1 MTTDTAKLPSNIQ
14 SNRDLDLWV
23 EIGDDGKVGIATGKV
38 EIGQGIK
45 TAIAMIAAEEL
56 DVEIGRIEVRT
67 AHTELAPD
75 ESITAGSLSIEDS
88 GAAVRVAAA
97 TARQLLLVKARDKLK
112 VDFETLRVE
121 DGVISSVE
129 TNRVTDYWQLHGGK
143 PFEHRMEQMP
153 PLKPRDHYH
162 LVGRETTRIDLQA
175 KLSGRPAFIQDLTPP
190 DLVHARVVRPPV
202 PGSVLKS
209 LAADDL
215 ELPGLIKI
223 IRNGSFVAVI
233 AQREEQVIGATTRLA
248 ACCRWSAPDLLHE
261 NDVTGE
267 LRSHVSTSLWVVDGT
282 PVDSPPPPKTSAP
295 EAVTTLKATYTRPFQ
310 MHGSL
315 GPSAAVARYEDGK
328 LTVFTHSQW
337 VGCLKLCLADVL
349 PVASANITVIH
360 AENAG
365 CYGHNGADDA
375 AFDAALLAME
385 LPGHSIMLK
394 WTREEEHRYE
404 PYAPAML
411 IDMEADLDSVGR
423 VINWCHDVYSYSQ
436 NGRPT
441 PIPGESKLLSAQ
453 YLDPPVPVPARQP
466 NGGTHSGSHRNAD
479 PLYQFPRKSMS

>member
-1 MTTDTAKLPSNIQ
+1 M
-14 SNRDLDLWV
+14 
-23 EIGDDGKVGIATGKV
+23 
-38 EIGQGIK
+38 
-45 TAIAMIAAEEL
+45 
-56 DVEIGRIEVRT
+56 
-67 AHTELAPD
+67 
-75 ESITAGSLSIEDS
+75 
-88 GAAVRVAAA
+88 
-97 TARQLLLVKARDKLK
+97 
-112 VDFETLRVE
+112 
-121 DGVISSVE
+121 
-129 TNRVTDYWQLHGGK
+129 
-143 PFEHRMEQMP
+143 
-153 PLKPRDHYH
+153 
-162 LVGRETTRIDLQA
+162 
-175 KLSGRPAFIQDLTPP
+175 
-190 DLVHARVVRPPV
+190 
-202 PGSVLKS
+202 
-209 LAADDL
+209 
-215 ELPGLIKI
+215 
-223 IRNGSFVAVI
+223 
-233 AQREEQVIGATTRLA
+233 
-248 ACCRWSAPDLLHE
+248 LHE

-423 VINWCHDVYSYSQ
+423 VINWCHDVYSYSH

-479 PLYQFPRKSMS
+479 PLYQFPRKSIVKHFCGAGVLRSSSVRSLGAFTNVFAIESFIDELAEQVEKDPFDFRLAQLEDPRARDWCAFTRHAFHHRTRTRRRRVDMNRS